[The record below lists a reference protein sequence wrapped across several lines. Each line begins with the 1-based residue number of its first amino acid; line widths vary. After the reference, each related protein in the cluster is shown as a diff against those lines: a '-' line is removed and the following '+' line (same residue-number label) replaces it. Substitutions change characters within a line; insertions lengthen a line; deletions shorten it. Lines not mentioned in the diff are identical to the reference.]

1 MSAWLARWRAR
12 WRTLREGAWLAG
24 MAAGAQWALVATAV
38 LVTAAH
44 TVGYLARID
53 GPGRVLQDMGAIATA
68 AWLTSVLAAAAA
80 LLVLTPVTWWLVWA
94 SLRRAGTDLDGGHA
108 TRRGVWRRVWWLA
121 AGLLVPPI
129 LGALVSGE
137 RALAVAPLFALAEVP
152 LAALALWVFGAYLL
166 LGYWMRRICFRVG
179 VAGVVIYL
187 LVRRFELLPRWMAE
201 WPRAGGSLALSPAE
215 AAYIETFTGIV
226 MVLGFVVL
234 GSMMLAARP
243 LMAPGPVVL
252 TPPPMPLPPAPM
264 PSPAPPPPLARQPEP
279 VREVEL
285 PRHPSGRVMRRL
297 DV

>member
-12 WRTLREGAWLAG
+12 WRTLRERAWLARV
-24 MAAGAQWALVATAV
+24 AAGAQWALVATAV
-38 LVTAAH
+38 LVTAAQ
-44 TVGYLARID
+44 TVGYLARVH
-53 GPGRVLQDMGAIATA
+53 GSGRMLQDMGAIATG
-68 AWLTSVLAAAAA
+68 AWLMGVLAAAAI
-80 LLVLTPVTWWLVWA
+80 LVLTPVTWWLIWA
-94 SLRRAGTDLDGGHA
+94 SLRRAGTDQDGGQ
-108 TRRGVWRRVWWLA
+108 TNRRGVWRRVWWLA

-137 RALAVAPLFALAEVP
+137 RALAVPPLFALAEVP

-187 LVRRFELLPRWMAE
+187 LVRRFELVPRWMAE
-201 WPRAGGSLALSPAE
+201 WPRAGGPLSLSPAE
-215 AAYIETFTGIV
+215 AAYIEDFTGIV

-252 TPPPMPLPPAPM
+252 TPPPMPPLPAPIPM
-264 PSPAPPPPLARQPEP
+264 PAPAPEP

>member
-1 MSAWLARWRAR
+1 
-12 WRTLREGAWLAG
+12 
-24 MAAGAQWALVATAV
+24 MAARAQWALVVIAV

-44 TVGYLARID
+44 TVGYLARIH
-53 GPGRVLQDMGAIATA
+53 GPGRVLQDMGAIATG
-68 AWLTSVLAAAAA
+68 AWLVGVLAAAVGI
-80 LLVLTPVTWWLVWA
+80 LVLTPVTWWLLWA
-94 SLRRAGTDLDGGHA
+94 SLRRAGMDQDGGHA

-121 AGLLVPPI
+121 AGLLVPPV
-129 LGALVSGE
+129 LGALMSGE

-201 WPRAGGSLALSPAE
+201 WPRVGGSLSLSPAE
-215 AAYIETFTGIV
+215 AAYIETFTGLV

-243 LMAPGPVVL
+243 LVAPGPVVL

-264 PSPAPPPPLARQPEP
+264 PAPAPSPPPEP
-279 VREVEL
+279 VREVAL